1 MFWNR
6 LSLPTRLFF
15 GSAVVFLSVLILVIF
30 LQSYLA
36 EQDQL
41 ERLQKH
47 ELPTALHS
55 VVNGIQAELNTALAG
70 SEALAQNPALID
82 WVKRGTPS
90 EELPQIINLMAQVQ
104 KSIGASGIF
113 MTSNNTQD
121 TRYHHYENDQLN
133 WRTMNTS
140 HSDDGWF
147 FNYLKSN
154 QAYELNLDTNDFG
167 GSKVRIFVNYSSK
180 VKNSLGQPLIV
191 AGGAMDM
198 DNMAKSISQYRI
210 GERGLVMLVLPSGL
224 ADIHPDPKQAGNL
237 NISQFPLAKELLSN
251 TSGKTLILRAQWEGQ
266 EKFIGSLWI
275 PSLQRFLIAEV
286 PVNEIQGQI
295 RHNQWVALG
304 LGGLLLLVG
313 LAILYPMTRIMIAPL
328 ADLRRQ
334 IRSTTSTL
342 DLTTQFKTNDQ
353 AEIGDLAAQLNQ
365 FIERISNTLSE
376 IMQATEQ
383 TDQLAEQLEG
393 GAKLATDSFHQQ
405 QHSVEDI
412 EQVMHSITQSVS
424 EISDKAMEAGQHSDQ
439 GRTILVEAES
449 RLETSYQTIAKLEEQ
464 MTTARSKMDGLLKH
478 SDDILHVLDVI
489 RGISEQTN
497 LLALN
502 AAIEAARAGEH
513 GRGFAVVADEV
524 RQLAQRTQSSTAEI
538 QSMID
543 NLRSASNQVAEQMA
557 ISSKSSQAGLSN
569 LQETRQELAVMA
581 ERLTLVFDMNSD
593 IAHSTQAQL
602 TAVEEVHYKLQ
613 ELSQQGLK
621 VNAMADQ
628 ATTATNELGQ
638 QVDRMRQQVSA
649 FKC

>member
-70 SEALAQNPALID
+70 SEALAQNPALND
-82 WVKRGTPS
+82 WVKRGAPTD
-90 EELPQIINLMAQVQ
+90 ELNMITELMVQ
-104 KSIGASGIF
+104 TQNSISASGVF
-113 MTSNNTQD
+113 LASNTDQD
-121 TRYHHYENDQLN
+121 TRYHHYENNQLN
-133 WRTMNTS
+133 WRAMSAS
-140 HSDDGWF
+140 HADDSWF
-147 FNYLKSN
+147 FNYLKSS
-154 QAYELNLDTNDFG
+154 QPYELNLDTNDFG
-167 GSKVRIFVNYSSK
+167 GGQVRIFVNYSSK
-180 VKNSLGQPLIV
+180 IKNSLGQPLIV

-266 EKFIGSLWI
+266 ENFVGSLWI

-581 ERLTLVFDMNSD
+581 ERLTLVFDMNSN

-602 TAVEEVHYKLQ
+602 TAVEAVHYKLQ

-621 VNAMADQ
+621 VNTMVDQ
-628 ATTATNELGQ
+628 TTAATNALGQ

>member
-6 LSLPTRLFF
+6 LSLPTRLFI

-70 SEALAQNPALID
+70 SEALAQNPALND

-113 MTSNNTQD
+113 MASNNTQD

-342 DLTTQFKTNDQ
+342 DLTTRFKTNDK

-581 ERLTLVFDMNSD
+581 ERLTLVFDMNSN

-602 TAVEEVHYKLQ
+602 TAVEAVHYKLQ

-621 VNAMADQ
+621 VNTMVDQ
-628 ATTATNELGQ
+628 TTAATNALGQ

>member
-90 EELPQIINLMAQVQ
+90 EELPQVINLMAQVQ

-113 MTSNNTQD
+113 MASNNTQD

-154 QAYELNLDTNDFG
+154 QPYELNLDTNDFG

-210 GERGLVMLVLPSGL
+210 GERGLVMLALPSGL

-251 TSGKTLILRAQWEGQ
+251 TSGKTLILRAHWEGQ

-383 TDQLAEQLEG
+383 TDQLAEQLES

-405 QHSVEDI
+405 QRSVEDI

-543 NLRSASNQVAEQMA
+543 NLRSASNQVAEQME
-557 ISSKSSQAGLSN
+557 ISSKSSQVGLSN

-638 QVDRMRQQVSA
+638 QIDRMRQQVSA